1 MKKIIF
7 LILLLSTSLSYT
19 YAQTIGT
26 GYKIRFLKNVNPQP
40 QFGENSYSALWG
52 YTAPNGREYALLGCY
67 GGTSIID
74 ITDTNNI
81 HEVDFV
87 PCPNIGEFGNS
98 WREIKTY
105 SHYAYVVS
113 EANNSNLQII
123 DLQYLPDS
131 ARYLGNSSPIGGFNT
146 HSIAQSGPYLYLNG
160 GTFSGFKILD
170 LSVNPEAPTYRGIWN
185 LDYVHDLR
193 IVNDTA
199 WTCNIYDG
207 KVTIVNVTNKNT
219 PTTVT
224 SWINNPQ
231 PNSPHN
237 IALSND
243 RRYAYVTDETFSP
256 SAGRMK
262 IWNVSNINNPVYITS
277 FNPTPF
283 ELADAH
289 NVELHNN
296 YAFLAY
302 YTAGVKVLDLSNPSN
317 PVELG
322 WYDTYPENNGSHY
335 DGCWGIYYFPA
346 SNKIIGSDQKR
357 GLFVL
362 RPDLSAPVSAMPKA
376 NFEPSELEVINGDS
390 TRMIDASLN
399 IPTSWQW
406 TITGPETK
414 TSNLKFPKFAFHT
427 TGLYTVKL
435 RVSNSFGSD
444 SITKTDAFRVK
455 SAPLGNFT
463 ITSPLGTPFYRITT
477 TQSDTGKV
485 NFRWSKSSIDAR
497 YKLYFKKSSGPQE
510 RYLSPGNNGLDS
522 FFVMRKSYMDSMA
535 VQFGLTA
542 DSVLITFRVRS
553 YNETDSMTST
563 NNTPIIIKTTT
574 VGIENIS
581 DIIPDKYNLY
591 QNYPNP
597 FNPTT
602 NIKFDLPKNGYV
614 NLILYDVTGKE
625 ILKLVDQSMQAGAY
639 NYQFNASNLNSGIYF
654 IRLITNDFS
663 QTRKIVLVK

>member
-1 MKKIIF
+1 MKKI
-7 LILLLSTSLSYT
+7 LLLVVLFISITTLAYPQ
-19 YAQTIGT
+19 AIGT
-26 GYKIRFLKNVNPQP
+26 GYRVRFLKNVNPQP
-40 QFGENSYSALWG
+40 QFGESSYSALWG
-52 YTAPNGREYALLGCY
+52 YTAPNGREYAILGCY
-67 GGTSIID
+67 SGTSFID
-74 ITDTNNI
+74 VTDTNNI

-87 PCPNIGEFGNS
+87 PCPNINEFGNA

-131 ARYLGNSSPIGGFNT
+131 VRYLGNSSPIGNFNT
-146 HSIAQSGPYLYLNG
+146 HSISQSGPYLYLNG
-160 GTFSGFKILD
+160 GTFNGFRILD
-170 LSVNPEAPTYRGIWN
+170 LTVNPAAPVYRGTWN
-185 LDYVHDLR
+185 TDYVHDQR
-193 IVNDTA
+193 IINDTA

-207 KVTIVNVTNKNT
+207 TVTVVNVANKTNPVTI
-219 PTTVT
+219 T
-224 SWINNPQ
+224 SWVNSPQ

-243 RRYAYVTDETFSP
+243 RKYAYVTDETFSP

-262 IWNVSNINNPVYITS
+262 IWNVTNLNNPVYITS

-302 YTAGVKVLDLSNPSN
+302 YTAGIKVLDVSNPGN

-362 RPDLSAPVSAMPKA
+362 RPELSSPASALPKA
-376 NFEPSELEVINGDS
+376 NLTVSDLEIAKGD
-390 TRMIDASLN
+390 TIRMIDASVG
-399 IPTSWQW
+399 IPTHWHW
-406 TITGPETK
+406 TITGPENK
-414 TSNLKFPKFAFHT
+414 TSTQKFPRFAFNT
-427 TGLYTVKL
+427 VGTYTVKL
-435 RVSNSFGSD
+435 IVGNTFGID
-444 SITKTDAFRVK
+444 SIIKTDVFKVTP
-455 SAPLGNFT
+455 APLTSFT
-463 ITSPLGTPFYRITT
+463 ITSPLGTPFYKITT
-477 TQSDTGKV
+477 TQNDTGKI
-485 NFRWSKSSIDAR
+485 NFRWSKSAGDPK
-497 YKLYFKKSSGPQE
+497 YKLYFKKSNGPQE
-510 RYLSPGNNGLDS
+510 RYVLSGNNGLDS

-535 VQFGLTA
+535 VAFGLTG
-542 DSVLITFRVRS
+542 DSVVVTFRVRA
-553 YNETDSMTST
+553 YNEVDSMTAT
-563 NNTPIIIKTTT
+563 NNTPIIVKTTT

-602 NIKFDLPKNGYV
+602 NIKFDLPKNGYA
-614 NLILYDVTGKE
+614 NLILYDVAGRE
-625 ILKLVDQSMQAGAY
+625 VLKLVQQNLEAGSY
-639 NYQFNASNLNSGIYF
+639 NYQLDAGSLNSGIYF
-654 IRLITNDFS
+654 IKLITNDFS
-663 QTRKIVLVK
+663 QTRKMVLVK